1 MSAKILTALPAIF
14 VNATFVF
21 LTGFVSAVTPVAYAD
36 TNAQGDEITV
46 INDGDADISPN
57 LTLSPNLSVNPALNY
72 LPDQPATEKDTSE
85 DDLRQRII
93 DGYGM
98 PNVDSGYTS
107 THESFYAN
115 RPDYVKRMIER
126 SQKYL
131 YHIVVEVEKRGMPS
145 EIALLP
151 MIESGYNPQAY
162 SRSKASGIWQFI
174 PSTGK
179 NFGLKQNWWIDNRRD
194 VTGATKAA
202 LDYLQKLH
210 VMFGTWD
217 LALAA
222 YNAGE
227 GTVQRAI
234 DRNRKN
240 GLPTDYA
247 SLALPPE
254 TRNYVPKLQAMKN
267 IMTNPEHYG
276 LYIQPIANKPYF
288 TKVRAPEQIDS
299 ALAAKLAE
307 ISFEEFS
314 SLNPEYNRPVI
325 TATGTVHEILL
336 PVSAA
341 ETFKDNLANYDKPLV
356 SWQTYHAKRGERAES
371 IARKFGINLA
381 QLKDI
386 NDLPN
391 RDKIAGARPLLVPSN
406 GSAAE
411 TPINTDEAVNMQPEV
426 SNDDANTA
434 SKSSTKIHIVKNK
447 ESIITIAKQ
456 YGVSAK
462 SLLAM
467 NHLKNGHVKAGQKL
481 VIEVQTPDHSVN
493 THLSKKEQLRI
504 AKSNGSIN
512 KTVSNNKLDT
522 NRKVA
527 QKSVLPNKYY
537 VVKRGDT
544 LDSISKK
551 FDVGRN
557 SLQRWNKISGSH
569 IAPGSTLTVRKADD
583 A

>member
-1 MSAKILTALPAIF
+1 MTAKILIAIPAFF
-14 VNATFVF
+14 VNTSFIF
-21 LTGFVSAVTPVAYAD
+21 LIGLAGFIPLTTLAD

-46 INDGDADISPN
+46 INDNSEADLSPN

-72 LPDQPATEKDTSE
+72 LPDQAASEKDASSD

-98 PNVDSGYTS
+98 PNLDSGYTS

-179 NFGLKQNWWIDNRRD
+179 NFGLKQNWWVDNRRD

-234 DRNRKN
+234 DRNRRN

-307 ISFEEFS
+307 ISFEEFT

-356 SWQTYHAKRGERAES
+356 SWQTYHAKRGERAAS

-406 GSAAE
+406 GNTNTDA
-411 TPINTDEAVNMQPEV
+411 PINTDESINIQPEV
-426 SNDDANTA
+426 ANSDNDT
-434 SKSSTKIHIVKNK
+434 STKPTTKIHIVKNK
-447 ESIITIAKQ
+447 ESVAVIAKQ
-456 YGVSAK
+456 YGVTAK
-462 SLLAM
+462 SLVAV
-467 NHLKNGHVKAGQKL
+467 NHLKNGRVKAGQKL
-481 VIEVQTPDHSVN
+481 VIEIQAQNHDSKA
-493 THLSKKEQLRI
+493 HLSKSELLKM
-504 AKSNGSIN
+504 AKNEAKVSKTASNIKSDKN
-512 KTVSNNKLDT
+512 KKNV
-522 NRKVA
+522 
-527 QKSVLPNKYY
+527 VLNKYY

-544 LDSISKK
+544 LESISKK

-557 SLQRWNKISGSH
+557 NLQRWNKISGSH
-569 IAPGSTLTVRKADD
+569 IAPGLTLTVRKADD

>member
-1 MSAKILTALPAIF
+1 MTAKILTALPAIL
-14 VNATFVF
+14 VSTTFIF
-21 LTGFVSAVTPVAYAD
+21 LTGLVSAVTPIAHAD

-46 INDGDADISPN
+46 INDGDTDISPN

-72 LPDQPATEKDTSE
+72 LPDQAPAEKDASE

-98 PNVDSGYTS
+98 PDVDSGYTS

-179 NFGLKQNWWIDNRRD
+179 NFGLKQNWWVDNRRD

-356 SWQTYHAKRGERAES
+356 SWQTYHAKRGERAEN

-406 GSAAE
+406 GSASE
-411 TPINTDEAVNMQPEV
+411 TPINTDEPVNVQAEASSVDDNV
-426 SNDDANTA
+426 S
-434 SKSSTKIHIVKNK
+434 SKPTTKIHIVKNK
-447 ESIITIAKQ
+447 ESIAVIAKH
-456 YGVSAK
+456 YGITEK
-462 SLLAM
+462 NLLAI
-467 NHLKNGHVKAGQKL
+467 NHLKNGRVKAGQKL
-481 VIEVQTPDHSVN
+481 VIEVPAQDRGISA
-493 THLSKKEQLRI
+493 HLSKKEQLRV
-504 AKSNGSIN
+504 AKNNESLN
-512 KTVSNNKLDT
+512 KAAVSNKLDKSK
-522 NRKVA
+522 KVA
-527 QKSVLPNKYY
+527 QKNVPPNKYY

>member
-1 MSAKILTALPAIF
+1 MTAKILFAIPALF
-14 VNATFVF
+14 VNSVFVF
-21 LTGFVSAVTPVAYAD
+21 LTGLASFSPVIAHAD

-46 INDGDADISPN
+46 VNDTDADLSPN

-72 LPDQPATEKDTSE
+72 LPDQSTPEKEASNN
-85 DDLRQRII
+85 DLRQRII

-98 PNVDSGYTS
+98 PNLDSGYTS

-115 RPDYVKRMIER
+115 RPDYVKRMMER

-179 NFGLKQNWWIDNRRD
+179 NFGLKQNWWVDNRRD

-234 DRNRKN
+234 DRNRRS

-307 ISFEEFS
+307 ISFEEFT

-341 ETFKDNLANYDKPLV
+341 EVFKDNLANYDKPLV

-406 GSAAE
+406 GSTAVDA
-411 TPINTDEAVNMQPEV
+411 PINTVEPINTQPELNN
-426 SNDDANTA
+426 SDSS
-434 SKSSTKIHIVKNK
+434 SKSTTKVHIVKNK
-447 ESIITIAKQ
+447 ESIAAIAKH
-456 YGVSAK
+456 YGISAK
-462 SLLAM
+462 SLVAV
-467 NHLKNGHVKAGQKL
+467 NHLKNGRVKAGQKL
-481 VIEVQTPDHSVN
+481 VIEIQTQDHN
-493 THLSKKEQLRI
+493 LKANLTKNEQLKI
-504 AKSNGSIN
+504 AKNEAKPN
-512 KTVSNNKLDT
+512 KTASNAKSGKNNKIATKD
-522 NRKVA
+522 A
-527 QKSVLPNKYY
+527 FQNKYY

-544 LDSISKK
+544 LESISRK

-569 IAPGSTLTVRKADD
+569 IAPGLTLTVRKADD